1 MFVFKRQW
9 VVFIVV
15 FLVPLAQASVKSIT
29 PNMIELGKI
38 KSGDIAETQIQ
49 FVNTSKFPLII
60 ERVKTSCGCT
70 AAHLENDAISPGDT
84 ARINITFN
92 SKGFRGQLRK
102 SVSVLLQDHEPPS
115 LNYILDV
122 EVIEELTVSPRY
134 IHYKLN
140 AATFDSLIQG
150 TFVFSNLSD
159 KTVKIKKISTKDNTI
174 TWKKVPK
181 EIKPKDKFTFEFD
194 ICPKKKLGFSY
205 EQVVIE
211 TDFEEKQNV
220 VVPIYVNIKQ

>member
-1 MFVFKRQW
+1 MSAFKRLW
-9 VVFIVV
+9 LIFIIVFSVS
-15 FLVPLAQASVKSIT
+15 LAQASIKSIT

-38 KSGDIAETQIQ
+38 KSGDIAKTQIQ
-49 FVNTSKFPLII
+49 FVNTSTSPLLI
-60 ERVKTSCGCT
+60 EHVKTSCGCT
-70 AAHLENDAISPGDT
+70 AAQLESNTIEPGDT

-115 LNYILDV
+115 LNYVLDV

-140 AATFDSLIQG
+140 AATFDSLVHG

-194 ICPKKKLGFSY
+194 ICPKKKIGFSY
-205 EQVVIE
+205 EQVIIE
-211 TDFEEKQNV
+211 TDFEEKPNV